1 MLSIRK
7 GLGLALAT
15 AMLVAGCG
23 GSANN
28 AGTGTG
34 TSTTPTPAANAA
46 PVKIQFWHGMADDS
60 AHGKVL
66 KSLVDEFNSTH
77 KDVVVEATYQGSYGD
92 LEKKL
97 TAAIAA
103 NTPPQV
109 VQNTDSMLTNLV
121 RSKAVQPLDSLVDP
135 NELKDYLPS
144 LLKATTWDGKLM
156 ALPFNKSAIVLIY
169 NKNLVKT
176 PPTTW
181 EEFAK
186 VAKEVTVKDKVWGT
200 VWEPMVYDFGTQF
213 AQAGGQWLT
222 ADGKANFNSA
232 AGVEALTYMTNM
244 VKEGSALVLKP
255 KEYKSDYFNQGRV
268 AMIGSSTASY
278 AYIKPADKSEW
289 GVAPLYKGKNA
300 AVPLSGANVSII
312 SGIKPEETKAA
323 ATFITWLTN
332 KESTL
337 KWGLGETGYGPVRQS
352 ALNDDRWKKFAAE
365 KPMYGILGDALSN
378 GVIQVNHPQWQAVQN
393 EITSAVQKAFL
404 GEDAKKLLDEAA
416 AKANPLL
423 EKK

>member
-23 GSANN
+23 GTAKE
-28 AGTGTG
+28 TP
-34 TSTTPTPAANAA
+34 STTQSNTPAAPAA

-121 RSKAVQPLDSLVDP
+121 RSKAVQPLDSLVDK
-135 NELKDYLPS
+135 NELNDYIPA

-169 NKNLVKT
+169 NKKLVKT

-186 VAKEVTVKDKVWGT
+186 VAKEVTVKDKLWGT

-222 ADGKANFNSA
+222 ADGKANFNSE
-232 AGVEALTYMTNM
+232 AGVTAMKYMTDM
-244 VKEGSALVLKP
+244 IKEGSAIQLKP
-255 KEYKSDYFNQGRV
+255 KEYKSNYFNEGRV
-268 AMIGSSTASY
+268 AMIGSTSASY
-278 AYIKPADKSEW
+278 AYIKPADGSE
-289 GVAPLYKGKNA
+289 
-300 AVPLSGANVSII
+300 
-312 SGIKPEETKAA
+312 
-323 ATFITWLTN
+323 
-332 KESTL
+332 
-337 KWGLGETGYGPVRQS
+337 
-352 ALNDDRWKKFAAE
+352 
-365 KPMYGILGDALSN
+365 
-378 GVIQVNHPQWQAVQN
+378 
-393 EITSAVQKAFL
+393 
-404 GEDAKKLLDEAA
+404 
-416 AKANPLL
+416 
-423 EKK
+423 

>member
-1 MLSIRK
+1 
-7 GLGLALAT
+7 
-15 AMLVAGCG
+15 
-23 GSANN
+23 
-28 AGTGTG
+28 
-34 TSTTPTPAANAA
+34 
-46 PVKIQFWHGMADDS
+46 
-60 AHGKVL
+60 
-66 KSLVDEFNSTH
+66 
-77 KDVVVEATYQGSYGD
+77 
-92 LEKKL
+92 
-97 TAAIAA
+97 
-103 NTPPQV
+103 
-109 VQNTDSMLTNLV
+109 
-121 RSKAVQPLDSLVDP
+121 
-135 NELKDYLPS
+135 
-144 LLKATTWDGKLM
+144 
-156 ALPFNKSAIVLIY
+156 
-169 NKNLVKT
+169 
-176 PPTTW
+176 
-181 EEFAK
+181 
-186 VAKEVTVKDKVWGT
+186 
-200 VWEPMVYDFGTQF
+200 
-213 AQAGGQWLT
+213 QWLT
-222 ADGKANFNSA
+222 ADGKANFNTP
-232 AGVEALTYMTNM
+232 AGVEALNYMTNM

-278 AYIKPADKSEW
+278 AYIKPADGSEW

-337 KWGLGETGYGPVRQS
+337 KWGLGETGYGPVRKS
-352 ALNDDRWKKFAAE
+352 ALNDDRWKKFATD
-365 KPMYGILGDALSN
+365 KPMYGLLGDALTN